1 MWGLVTGNSKLTD
14 IANLQLGIMRNV
26 FQSYFLYES
35 NNTVQPKEFIGNKVS
50 GILFENKIDHATYF
64 GMEPQYIHMIHAIPI
79 TSASSWVRTPNFVKE
94 EWEEKM
100 QPIIDQVNDG
110 WKGIIMLNMA
120 LLDPKF
126 SYDFFSQPDFNR
138 NFLDNGQSLTWSLAY
153 SGAFS

>member
-1 MWGLVTGNSKLTD
+1 MGLVTGSSKLTD

-94 EWEEKM
+94 EWEEKC
-100 QPIIDQVNDG
+100 
-110 WKGIIMLNMA
+110 
-120 LLDPKF
+120 
-126 SYDFFSQPDFNR
+126 SR
-138 NFLDNGQSLTWSLAY
+138 
-153 SGAFS
+153 